1 MHFTT
6 SPADILVILIYLAIV
21 FYVGFFLA
29 RRGKKGDSKVDF
41 ILAGRKLTVPL
52 FVATLVATWYG
63 NILGVGEFV
72 YNNGIV
78 AWVCFGIV
86 YYIAAFVYA
95 FVIAGKIR
103 KSETFTIPE
112 KITEKFGEQA
122 GIISSIIVL
131 IITIPAAYM
140 LMLGILLQLFTG
152 WALWLNIILGTI
164 VSLIYIY
171 HGGFRSDVFTNTVQF
186 FIMYIGFG
194 ALLVF
199 TLLHYGLPSDMF
211 SRLPENHTKVFGG
224 FSWTYIIAWFFI
236 AFQTFVDPSFY
247 QRCLAAD
254 TPHTAKKGILISIGF
269 WLLFDIITLITG
281 LYAKVFFPHIE
292 AVLAYPTLGEAVLP
306 VFWKGLFITALLST
320 VMSTLDS
327 YAFLSA
333 ATIGNDILKKIYV
346 SKKASSLT
354 KTGLIITGILGV
366 ILAIILPSPIEI
378 VFRTASVAVPG
389 LIIPLLIAYNS
400 KFELKRRYVPIL
412 MIVSSSVAFLWLMLQ
427 LYGLAIYPILQLEP
441 MLAGLL
447 ASIIIALAG
456 IRKTKKYVPN

>member
-1 MHFTT
+1 M
-6 SPADILVILIYLAIV
+6 AD
-21 FYVGFFLA
+21 
-29 RRGKKGDSKVDF
+29 
-41 ILAGRKLTVPL
+41 
-52 FVATLVATWYG
+52 
-63 NILGVGEFV
+63 
-72 YNNGIV
+72 
-78 AWVCFGIV
+78 
-86 YYIAAFVYA
+86 
-95 FVIAGKIR
+95 
-103 KSETFTIPE
+103 
-112 KITEKFGEQA
+112 
-122 GIISSIIVL
+122 
-131 IITIPAAYM
+131 
-140 LMLGILLQLFTG
+140 
-152 WALWLNIILGTI
+152 
-164 VSLIYIY
+164 
-171 HGGFRSDVFTNTVQF
+171 
-186 FIMYIGFG
+186 
-194 ALLVF
+194 
-199 TLLHYGLPSDMF
+199 
-211 SRLPENHTKVFGG
+211 
-224 FSWTYIIAWFFI
+224 FI

-281 LYAKVFFPHIE
+281 LYAKVFSPHIE